1 MKKLLVLTA
10 LMFISACASGPIYS
24 SNTDADYTH
33 YNCTS
38 RRVRKARPVQKAVV
52 KKAPQPIIVYEN
64 PQPAPVMPCTTCN
77 TVVSRPVAPKPCGSC
92 STCNSCTP
100 SVKVVKE
107 PVEIVYKK
115 TTTTTVYEP
124 KTTTDVSFEKEA
136 IVSQPV
142 SKTVVTTT
150 TTTQPA
156 PVQVTAPATETISYT
171 IDSTTTET
179 TAPVMAAEEIK

>member
-1 MKKLLVLTA
+1 MC
-10 LMFISACASGPIYS
+10 IR
-24 SNTDADYTH
+24 D
-33 YNCTS
+33 
-38 RRVRKARPVQKAVV
+38 R
-52 KKAPQPIIVYEN
+52 
-64 PQPAPVMPCTTCN
+64 
-77 TVVSRPVAPKPCGSC
+77 
-92 STCNSCTP
+92 
-100 SVKVVKE
+100 
-107 PVEIVYKK
+107 K

-156 PVQVTAPATETISYT
+156 PAPVQVTAPATETISYT